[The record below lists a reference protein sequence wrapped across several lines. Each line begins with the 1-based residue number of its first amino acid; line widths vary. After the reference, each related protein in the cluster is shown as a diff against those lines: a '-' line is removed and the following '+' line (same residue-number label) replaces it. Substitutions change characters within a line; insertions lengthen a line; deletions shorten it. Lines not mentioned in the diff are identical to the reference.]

1 MPFRSYFG
9 LSVGSPDSAILPS
22 LCWTVDSAG
31 AYTVVNEAAAAFF
44 GQPVEALLGTSW
56 LEWVHPSDR
65 GACRDALSKAL
76 ETGEPFHCEYRLRR
90 RDGEYRWV
98 INTTTPASSATPSF
112 TMTCF
117 DVTSLH
123 EAAERLKIFALA
135 AEQSPISIVI
145 TNAHGD
151 IEYVNPKFTA
161 TTGYSRDEVVGK
173 NPRILKSGETPP
185 EGYLAMWAELTAGR
199 EWRGEF
205 HNKRKDGGLFWES
218 AVIAPVRDNEGKIT
232 HYFAVKEDITENK
245 RLAAMVAE
253 AQRRAQAA
261 QRAKNEFLNNMSHEL
276 RTPMNGIL
284 GMAYLLR
291 ESPNDPERDTYLR
304 VLSESTEA
312 LLAFMSQLLDLASLS
327 EGATVLH
334 AAPFDVAHCLHDAT
348 GLFAAAAAEKGL
360 TIKTRVEAGVPP
372 IVVGDS
378 LRLGQV
384 LANLIGNAVKFSS
397 KGTIS
402 VKVMLDPSSASSS
415 SAVGMLFS
423 VQDEG
428 IGIPA
433 DKLDIIFEPFERADT
448 SSSRKFGGAGVGLAI
463 ARRLVEAMGG
473 RIWAVSRAG
482 HGSTFFFT
490 AQFQPL
496 SGARI

>member
-1 MPFRSYFG
+1 MPFRTYFG
-9 LSVGSPDSAILPS
+9 PSGESPGATILPS
-22 LCWTVDSAG
+22 LCWTVDPAG
-31 AYTVVNEAAAAFF
+31 AYTVVDETAAAFF
-44 GQPVEALLGTSW
+44 GQPAEKLLGTSW
-56 LEWVHPSDR
+56 LDWVHPSDR
-65 GACRDALSKAL
+65 DACRDALSRAR
-76 ETGEPFHCEYRLRR
+76 ETGQGFQLEHRLRR
-90 RDGEYRWV
+90 HDGEYCWV
-98 INTTTPASSATPSF
+98 INTTTRVTSAKLSF
-112 TMTCF
+112 TTTCF
-117 DVTSLH
+117 DITSLH
-123 EAAERLKIFALA
+123 EAAERMRIFLLA
-135 AEQSPISIVI
+135 AEQSPVSII
-145 TNAHGD
+145 IANAAGD

-161 TTGYSRDEVVGK
+161 TTGYSRDEVIGK
-173 NPRILKSGETPP
+173 NPRVLKSGEMPP
-185 EGYLAMWAELTAGR
+185 EGCRAMWAELTAGR
-199 EWRGEF
+199 QWRGEF
-205 HNKRKDGGLFWES
+205 HNRRKDGSLFWES
-218 AVIAPVRDNEGKIT
+218 AVITPVQDSEGKVS

-245 RLAAMVAE
+245 RLAAMVAD

-291 ESPNDPERDTYLR
+291 ESPNDPERETYLR

-312 LLAFMSQLLDLASLS
+312 LLAFMSQLLDLAGLS
-327 EGATVLH
+327 EGTTFLR
-334 AAPFDVAHCLHDAT
+334 AAPFDLAHCISHAA
-348 GLFAAAAAEKGL
+348 GLFAAVAFEKGL
-360 TIKTRVEAGVPP
+360 TIQTQIDKGVPS
-372 IVVGDS
+372 IVAGDS

-402 VKVMLDPSSASSS
+402 LNVTLDPSSASSS
-415 SAVGMLFS
+415 SAGLQFS

-433 DKLDIIFEPFERADT
+433 DKLDIIFEPFETADS

-473 RIWAVSRAG
+473 RIWAVSRPG

-490 AQFQPL
+490 AQFQAL
-496 SGARI
+496 

>member
-1 MPFRSYFG
+1 MPFRTY
-9 LSVGSPDSAILPS
+9 LGSTGKSTDATVLAS
-22 LCWTVDSAG
+22 LCWTVDPTG
-31 AYTVVNEAAAAFF
+31 ACTAANEATATFF
-44 GQPVEALLGTSW
+44 GQPAEALLGTSW
-56 LEWVHPSDR
+56 LDWVHPSDR
-65 GACRDALSKAL
+65 DACRDAFSRAR
-76 ETGEPFHCEYRLRR
+76 EAGQGFHFEHRLRR
-90 RDGEYRWV
+90 HDGEYCWV
-98 INTTTPASSATPSF
+98 SNTTAAGRSAKPSF
-112 TMTCF
+112 TTTCF

-123 EAAERLKIFALA
+123 EAAERMRIFSLA
-135 AEQSPISIVI
+135 AEQSPVSII
-145 TNAHGD
+145 IANAAGD

-161 TTGYSRDEVVGK
+161 TTGYSRDEVIGK
-173 NPRILKSGETPP
+173 NPRLLKSGEMPP
-185 EGYLAMWAELTAGR
+185 EGYRAMWTELTSGR

-205 HNKRKDGGLFWES
+205 HNRHKDGSLFWES
-218 AVIAPVRDNEGKIT
+218 AVITPVQDSEGKVS

-245 RLAAMVAE
+245 RLAAMVAD

-291 ESPNDPERDTYLR
+291 ESPNDPERETYLR
-304 VLSESTEA
+304 VLAESTEA
-312 LLAFMSQLLDLASLS
+312 LLAFMSQLLDLASVS
-327 EGATVLH
+327 EGTTVLH
-334 AAPFDVAHCLHDAT
+334 AAPFDLAHCISHAT
-348 GLFAAAAAEKGL
+348 GLFAAVALEKGL
-360 TIKTRVEAGVPP
+360 TIQTQIDERVPSLVA
-372 IVVGDS
+372 GDS

-402 VKVMLDPSSASSS
+402 VKVTLDPPSASST
-415 SAVGMLFS
+415 SAGLQFS

-428 IGIPA
+428 IGIPG
-433 DKLDIIFEPFERADT
+433 DKLDIIFEPFETADT

-473 RIWAVSRAG
+473 RIWAKSRPG

-490 AQFQPL
+490 AQFQAL
-496 SGARI
+496 